1 MSLKKPSIKMNK
13 SKSLFL
19 FSFFFSV
26 FGFSQEKSTKNE
38 DQEKPATRSYTTQHI
53 GINEAPKIDGI
64 IDEAAWD
71 TVEWTSDYVQN
82 QPDNGA
88 APTEQTKFKV
98 LYDDKNIYFV
108 FLNLDAEP
116 DKIER
121 RLSRRDGFEG
131 DWVEFNIDSYHDK
144 RTAFSFTV
152 TAAGVKGD
160 EFISNNGNN
169 WDPSWNPIWYVKT
182 QITEEGWVAEVRIP
196 LTQLRFSNEQD
207 QTWGLQ
213 STRRY
218 FRTEERSLWQ
228 HVLPN
233 SPGWV
238 SEFGE
243 LKGLIGLKPQKQLE
257 IQPYGVAQ
265 LDTYPEEEGNP
276 FRDGNDT
283 KLAAGLDA
291 KIGITNDLTV
301 DLTVNPDFGQVE
313 ADPGAIALDGF
324 EIFFREQRPFF
335 VENKNIFDFR
345 IGGGEDNIFFSR
357 RIGRNPQGYSTADI
371 EKGEYE
377 DIPDF
382 TTIWGAAKFSGKTKD
397 GWSIGVLES
406 VTSKEYAK
414 IELSTDQELLDE
426 LEAAGEKGEEREEI
440 VEPLTNY
447 MVARLQK
454 DFNDNN
460 TYIGGIFTSTNR
472 NIEGNLDFLHKS
484 AYTGGLDFKHNWN
497 DRKFY
502 IKGNF
507 ELSKVSGSEE
517 AILRTQESLTH
528 LFQREDATHVDVDPT
543 KTSLTGTGGKFQF
556 GKQGGGNWRYYLGTH
571 WKSPELE
578 LNDIGFL
585 RQADVITQYAGVTRV
600 FTEPTSWYRR
610 AQIDV
615 EQFSTY
621 DFEGNYNRLQMELR
635 GEVNY
640 SNNWWSEGGAA
651 HKPQIY
657 SNTVLRGGPRWRW
670 SDETFFYI
678 FSGTDQTK
686 KLSGT
691 LGYVQSETKQ
701 DNFSLKRYVIRMRY
715 QPLNA
720 LSLSLETEYANR
732 PNKTQY
738 VTQEDFVGIT
748 RYITSAIDQET
759 LSATL
764 RVNFN
769 FNPNLTLQYYG
780 QPFIARGKYSN
791 FNYVNNPIAEDLNER
806 VSLYNDN
813 QISFEEEIYSVD
825 ENLDGTTDYSFD
837 DPNFAYVQY
846 RSNLVLRW
854 EYIPGSE
861 IFFVWSQ
868 GITGFDDAL
877 NDFNTIV
884 DNQLISQK
892 PDNTF
897 LIKATYRFVL

>member
-1 MSLKKPSIKMNK
+1 MTKPTILIII
-13 SKSLFL
+13 SLFI
-19 FSFFFSV
+19 STI
-26 FGFSQEKSTKNE
+26 GTSQEDSEKKEAQTKPI
-38 DQEKPATRSYTTQHI
+38 KRSYTTNHI
-53 GINEAPKIDGI
+53 GSDEAPKIDGI
-64 IDEAAWD
+64 FDESVWD
-71 TVEWTSDYVQN
+71 TVEWTTDYVQN

-88 APTEQTKFKV
+88 APTEQTKFKI
-98 LYDDKNIYFV
+98 LYDDKNIYFAYV
-108 FLNLDAEP
+108 NFDAEP

-131 DWVEFNIDSYHDK
+131 DWVEINIDSYHDK
-144 RTAFSFTV
+144 RTAFSFTIS
-152 TAAGVKGD
+152 AAGVKGD
-160 EFISNNGNN
+160 EFISNNGDN

-182 QITEEGWVAEVRIP
+182 QITEEGWTAELRIP

-218 FRTEERSLWQ
+218 FRSEERSLWQ

-257 IQPYGVAQ
+257 IQPYGLAQ

-276 FRDGNDT
+276 FREGTDT
-283 KLAAGLDA
+283 KLAVGLDA

-313 ADPGAIALDGF
+313 ADPGAISLDGF

-335 VENKNIFDFR
+335 VENKNIFDFKV
-345 IGGGEDNIFFSR
+345 GGGFDNVFFSR
-357 RIGRNPQGYSTADI
+357 RIGRSPQGYSTADI
-371 EKGEYE
+371 TKGEYE
-377 DIPDF
+377 EIPDF

-406 VTSKEYAK
+406 VTAKEFAE
-414 IELSTDQELLDE
+414 IELSDDDNFLDDLDE
-426 LEAAGEKGEEREEI
+426 VGEAREEI

-447 MVARLQK
+447 LVGRLQK

-472 NIEGNLDFLHKS
+472 KIEGNLDFLHES
-484 AYTGGLDFKHNWN
+484 AYTGGLDFKHNWHE
-497 DRKFY
+497 REFY
-502 IKGNF
+502 VKGDF
-507 ELSKVSGSEE
+507 VLSKVNGSEE

-528 LFQREDATHVDVDPT
+528 LFQREDASHVEVDPT
-543 KTSLTGTGGKFQF
+543 RTSLTGTGGLIEF
-556 GKQGGGNWRYYLGTH
+556 GKQGGGNWRYEIGGN
-571 WKSPELE
+571 WRSPELE

-585 RQADVITQYAGVTRV
+585 RQADQIFQFAEVTRV
-600 FTEPTSWYRR
+600 FTKPTSWYRR
-610 AQIDV
+610 AQLGL
-615 EQFSTY
+615 EQFSSY
-621 DFEGNYNRLQMELR
+621 DFEGNYNRFQIEFE
-635 GEVNY
+635 GDINY
-640 SNNWWSEGGAA
+640 KNNWWSDGGVAY
-651 HKPQIY
+651 KPRIY

-670 SDETFFYI
+670 SDEHFFYL

-691 LGYVQSETKQ
+691 LGYVYSQAAQ
-701 DNFSLKRYVIRMRY
+701 NNFSLRRYVIRLRY

-720 LSLSLETEYANR
+720 LSLSLSTEYENN

-738 VTQEDFVGIT
+738 VTQEDFVGT
-748 RYITSAIDQET
+748 SRYITSSIDQEI

-764 RVNFN
+764 RVNYT

-791 FNYVNNPIAEDLNER
+791 FNYVNDPTAKGLNER
-806 VSLYNDN
+806 VSWYNDN
-813 QISFEEEIYSVD
+813 QISFEDGIYSVD
-825 ENLDGTTDYSFD
+825 ENLDGTTDYDFG

-868 GITGFDDAL
+868 GITGLGDAL
-877 NDFNTIV
+877 NDFDTII
-884 DNQLISQK
+884 DNQIFSQQ
-892 PDNTF
+892 PENTF

>member
-1 MSLKKPSIKMNK
+1 MTKPALLLLF
-13 SKSLFL
+13 SLFFTL
-19 FSFFFSV
+19 I
-26 FGFSQEKSTKNE
+26 GISQEDS
-38 DQEKPATRSYTTQHI
+38 EKKEEQSKPIKRSYTTKYI
-53 GINEAPKIDGI
+53 ATEGAVKIDGI
-64 IDEAAWD
+64 IDENVWD

-82 QPDNGA
+82 APDNGA

-98 LYDDKNIYFV
+98 LYDDKNIYFA

-131 DWVEFNIDSYHDK
+131 DWVELNIDSYHDK
-144 RTAFSFTV
+144 RTAFSFTI

-160 EFISNNGNN
+160 EFVSNNGNN
-169 WDPSWNPIWYVKT
+169 WDPSWNPIWYAKT
-182 QITEEGWVAEVRIP
+182 QITSEGWVAEIRIP
-196 LTQLRFSNEQD
+196 LSQLRFSNEQD

-276 FRDGNDT
+276 FREGTDT

-301 DLTVNPDFGQVE
+301 DLTINPDFGQVE

-324 EIFFREQRPFF
+324 EIFFQEQRPFF

-345 IGGGEDNIFFSR
+345 IGGGSDNIFFSR

-377 DIPDF
+377 EIPDF

-426 LEAAGEKGEEREEI
+426 LEEAGEKGEEREEI

-460 TYIGGIFTSTNR
+460 SYIGGIFTSTNR
-472 NIEGNLDFLHKS
+472 NIEGDLGFLHKS

-507 ELSKVSGSEE
+507 EISKVNGSEE
-517 AILRTQESLTH
+517 AILNTQESLTH
-528 LFQREDATHVDVDPT
+528 LFQREDASHVSIDST
-543 KTSLTGTGGKFQF
+543 RTSLTGTGGKFEF
-556 GKQGGGNWRYYLGTH
+556 GKQGGGNWRYHLGGH

-585 RQADVITQYAGVTRV
+585 RQADVITQYAIVTRV
-600 FTEPTSWYRR
+600 FTKPTSWYRR
-610 AQIDV
+610 AQIRMD
-615 EQFSTY
+615 QFTTY
-621 DFEGNYNRLQMELR
+621 DFEGNYNRFQMELNADI
-635 GEVNY
+635 NY
-640 SNNWWSEGGAA
+640 KNNWWSEAGGA

-657 SNTVLRGGPRWRW
+657 SNSVLRGGPRWRW
-670 SDETFFYI
+670 SDESFFFI
-678 FSGTDQTK
+678 FSGTDRSK

-691 LGYVQSETKQ
+691 LGYVQSQAKQ
-701 DNFSLKRYVIRMRY
+701 DNFSLNRYVVRLRY

-720 LSLSLETEYANR
+720 LSLSLETEYANN

-738 VTQEDFVGIT
+738 VTQQDFVGTT
-748 RYITSAIDQET
+748 RYITSEIDQET

-764 RVNFN
+764 RINYT
-769 FNPNLTLQYYG
+769 FNPDLTLQYYG

-791 FNYVNNPIAEDLNER
+791 FNYVNNPIAENLNER
-806 VSLYNDN
+806 VSWYDDN
-813 QISFEEEIYSVD
+813 QISFEDEVYNVD

-868 GITGFDDAL
+868 GITGFGDAL

-884 DNQLISQK
+884 DNQLISQQ
-892 PDNTF
+892 PNNTF